1 MNHNSGVDR
10 AERLG
15 DCAFGQTLE
24 DVGLELNESKTE
36 QIHVVAAESW

>member
-24 DVGLELNESKTE
+24 DVGLELIESKAE
-36 QIHVVAAESW
+36 QIHVAAAESK

>member
-10 AERLG
+10 AEKLG

-24 DVGLELNESKTE
+24 DVGLELIESKTE
-36 QIHVVAAESW
+36 RIHVAAAESW